1 MLFWL
6 LFSSKSIQNIL
17 ILSAIVA
24 PWPPSPYI
32 FSKFNLLNTDTLSI
46 RKLSINTETFYGPLS
61 VRIDCIL
68 DNGKEKSQTAY
79 QDTCRQSFLMY
90 PQ

>member
-1 MLFWL
+1 MLFWV

-24 PWPPSPYI
+24 PWPLSNSI

-46 RKLSINTETFYGPLS
+46 RKLSINTETYYGPLS

-68 DNGKEKSQTAY
+68 DNGKEKNQTAY
-79 QDTCRQSFLMY
+79 QDTCRKSFLMY